1 MLTFCLIL
9 IFAVSMYLACT
20 ILFPN
25 NPQPQQKPLTI
36 YKRKL
41 PHHIAK
47 HYPANLR
54 VVGGSAR
61 VAMYCYLHKKKYP
74 EAYTPRDMD
83 YLWYEKERDPKYGEV
98 EDHIVS
104 YSLQEYFR
112 KIDLHTNSVMV
123 NDGYIYFS
131 EAALGCYSNGYIIV
145 NRENDAFALK
155 GRRRHV
161 RIQYLYLRM
170 AIQAGY
176 DVMNKKYIKRNCS
189 LKLTSNALQFINNI
203 PKKHWYMK
211 TYLKKLAQIKT
222 GNH

>member
-1 MLTFCLIL
+1 MLTFCLIS

-54 VVGGSAR
+54 IVGGSAR

-74 EAYTPRDMD
+74 EGYIPRDMD
-83 YLWYEKERDPKYGEV
+83 YLWYRKEKYPECSEG
-98 EDHIVS
+98 EDHIACS
-104 YSLQEYFR
+104 SLQEYFR

-123 NDGYIYFS
+123 SDGYIHFT
-131 EAALGCYSNGYIIV
+131 EAALDCYSNGYIAV
-145 NRENDAFALK
+145 NKENNAFAFK
-155 GRRRHV
+155 GRRKHTTS
-161 RIQYLYLRM
+161 QYLYLRM

-176 DVMNKKYIKRNCS
+176 NVNTGKYIKRNCS
-189 LKLTSNALQFINNI
+189 LKLTPDASQYIDNI
-203 PKKHWYMK
+203 PKSHWYME
-211 TYLKKLAQIKT
+211 TYNFKLVQIKT